1 MCLYCSLV
9 LATDVLERQLDL
21 HKVWIGPEGLN
32 AFYAQ
37 EYKNPN
43 TVQPMRLCPDFE
55 ILSDYTLHP

>member
-9 LATDVLERQLDL
+9 LGIGVLERQLDL
-21 HKVWIGPEGLN
+21 RKVWIGPKSLN

-43 TVQPMRLCPDFE
+43 TVQPMRLCLAFE
-55 ILSDYTLHP
+55 ILGDYTLHP